1 MLCLLLPAFIGGEKN
16 LSPEGYDLVWSDEFE
31 KDGSPS
37 PENWTFEKGFVR
49 NRELQWYQPENVF
62 CQDGRLI
69 IEARRERKENRSYK
83 SGSENWRENRPFAE
97 YTSSCLLTRNLHS
110 WKYGRFEVRAR
121 IRARAGLWPAIWFL
135 GVEGEWPSNGEIDLM
150 EYYQGDI
157 LANACWGTEKRWVA
171 KWNTG
176 KKPVESFG
184 NPRWDSDFHIWRMDW
199 DADYIHLYVDDV
211 LLNTI
216 DLAETMNP
224 TDRGPKNPF
233 RQPHYLLLNLAIGA
247 NGGDPSATEFPS
259 RYEIDYVR
267 IYQTKEP

>member
-1 MLCLLLPAFIGGEKN
+1 MIILSVAMLCLLLPAFIGGEKN

-135 GVEGEWPSNGEIDLM
+135 GVEGEWPATARSTSWSTIKVIFSRTPAGARKSVGWQSGIPARNRSSRLAIRDGTAIFTSGEWI
-150 EYYQGDI
+150 
-157 LANACWGTEKRWVA
+157 GTP
-171 KWNTG
+171 TTYIFMSMTSSSI
-176 KKPVESFG
+176 PS
-184 NPRWDSDFHIWRMDW
+184 IWR
-199 DADYIHLYVDDV
+199 
-211 LLNTI
+211 
-216 DLAETMNP
+216 
-224 TDRGPKNPF
+224 R
-233 RQPHYLLLNLAIGA
+233 R
-247 NGGDPSATEFPS
+247 
-259 RYEIDYVR
+259 
-267 IYQTKEP
+267 